1 LVVPA
6 ATFFTDIEPVLGT
19 NDFYLTCT
27 GQTTV
32 WTPPVPATPTSAA
45 VAAVPPTRGLD
56 TCFFYDSN
64 APGFRT
70 TGLGQRLPPVGA
82 ASPIDPAYS
91 VVVDPVNNNNVYVG
105 TVTGVWTS
113 TRGAA
118 PPFNHTPWTLFD
130 NGLPESTVQDLK
142 IWTDPAGG
150 AGSPRLLRAALQSR
164 GVWEVDLANAE
175 PVRTYLRAH
184 DFDDRRMFP
193 TPLKNP
199 RRQPTAADMSVLC
212 SPDIKIRPESPVTN
226 TPSFQGT
233 NITNGTLKYQLW
245 TFQTAFRWLFPSVIP
260 DGEWTDQFG
269 DLVERHR
276 RSLGMSGARRIDAAL
291 WNSVMAAARDN
302 NGNPGVYRAAWQN
315 ALTPNLPAG
324 EIDIMETIV
333 PRRDTNN
340 TWQVYRERSTVDV
353 LLHHRDTRPVAAN
366 GAFVVLLWRTS
377 ANLNTLINTDCTGI
391 VPYVRGL
398 VGGPAQPVPAGWNVQ
413 MTGGSALHRLSVD
426 LAARTPRAVSINM
439 DLSTAT
445 FPAGNRVLLLA
456 VAGSSADQFSAVPTG
471 AIDRVDR
478 FVRNWPH
485 AAARVI
491 SVWNRPGTQLF

>member
-1 LVVPA
+1 
-6 ATFFTDIEPVLGT
+6 
-19 NDFYLTCT
+19 
-27 GQTTV
+27 
-32 WTPPVPATPTSAA
+32 
-45 VAAVPPTRGLD
+45 
-56 TCFFYDSN
+56 
-64 APGFRT
+64 
-70 TGLGQRLPPVGA
+70 
-82 ASPIDPAYS
+82 
-91 VVVDPVNNNNVYVG
+91 
-105 TVTGVWTS
+105 
-113 TRGAA
+113 
-118 PPFNHTPWTLFD
+118 
-130 NGLPESTVQDLK
+130 
-142 IWTDPAGG
+142 
-150 AGSPRLLRAALQSR
+150 
-164 GVWEVDLANAE
+164 
-175 PVRTYLRAH
+175 
-184 DFDDRRMFP
+184 
-193 TPLKNP
+193 
-199 RRQPTAADMSVLC
+199 
-212 SPDIKIRPESPVTN
+212 
-226 TPSFQGT
+226 
-233 NITNGTLKYQLW
+233 
-245 TFQTAFRWLFPSVIP
+245 
-260 DGEWTDQFG
+260 
-269 DLVERHR
+269 
-276 RSLGMSGARRIDAAL
+276 
-291 WNSVMAAARDN
+291 
-302 NGNPGVYRAAWQN
+302 
-315 ALTPNLPAG
+315 
-324 EIDIMETIV
+324 METIV